1 MVVLLVVAPVV
12 AELWFNGQGIDR
24 YWLDPRLGRLAL
36 KDRVEP
42 FIFVEKAKILTR

>member
-1 MVVLLVVAPVV
+1 MALGYLPDFINA
-12 AELWFNGQGIDR
+12 
-24 YWLDPRLGRLAL
+24 RLGRLAL